1 MKPSFLCVAAVVVG
15 CAGSSRVLRTDTA
28 KTAGVLEAATAPLA
42 VPLPAGWKLA
52 RPGEPR
58 KASVPSASE
67 SCRSFVWFDYVWAAS
82 VDYARKL
89 VDTESLGVRTLP
101 YWAERQYS
109 DVLLGGRRAV
119 QLRRVPVEPD
129 RSPYHVRESSIY
141 LLEAG
146 GGVLLIH
153 VLSESYHPLACLP
166 LHEKPAADLAAA
178 FFSPPV
184 LEQAERLSHALRPPP
199 LREARPVP
207 RTLEES
213 FVFLE
218 KGLSAEDLET
228 LRSTPEY
235 DLGRFHFGVGI
246 WMRNNWGL
254 LEESPL
260 ARTFEQ
266 MGVYEPD
273 DMSEMILRS
282 FWQRLNGL
290 PLTIERD
297 AAAVKRHAELVQAP
311 EPRRCHDGSTA
322 VHLFGLT
329 GGEPGRDRYVHA
341 FACDGDDAYW
351 AWELDKGW
359 YRPDSALVD
368 RIIELREQGGIVE
381 APIEKR
387 HERPRR
393 TDS

>member
-1 MKPSFLCVAAVVVG
+1 MKPSFLCVAVVVAG
-15 CAGSSRVLRTDTA
+15 CAGSSRVLRPDTG
-28 KTAGVLEAATAPLA
+28 TTGGVLEAATAPLA
-42 VPLPAGWKLA
+42 VPLPHGWKLA
-52 RPGEPR
+52 RAGEPR
-58 KASVPSASE
+58 KALVPSASE
-67 SCRSFVWFDYVWAAS
+67 SCKSFVWFDYVWAVS

-89 VDTESLGVRTLP
+89 IDTESLGVRTLP
-101 YWAERQYS
+101 TWAERQYT
-109 DVLLGGRRAV
+109 DVRLGGRHAV
-119 QLRRVPVEPD
+119 QLRRVPVQPD

-141 LLEAG
+141 LVEAA
-146 GGVLLIH
+146 GGVLLVH

-166 LHEKPAADLAAA
+166 LHERPAAELAAA
-178 FFSPPV
+178 FFAPSV
-184 LEQAERLSHALRPPP
+184 LEQAEHLSRRLRPPP

-213 FVFLE
+213 LVFLE
-218 KGLSAEDLET
+218 NGLTAEDVET
-228 LRSTPEY
+228 LRSTGEH
-235 DLGRFHFGVGI
+235 DLGRYHFGIGI
-246 WMRNNWGL
+246 WIRNNWGL

-273 DMSEMILRS
+273 AMSEMILRS

-297 AAAVKRHAELVQAP
+297 AAAVKRHAELSQAP
-311 EPRRCHDGSTA
+311 EPRRCDDGSAA

-329 GGEPGRDRYVHA
+329 GGEPGRGRYVHA
-341 FACDGDDAYW
+341 FACDADGTYW
-351 AWELDKGW
+351 VWELDRGW
-359 YRPDSALVD
+359 YRPDSPLVE

-387 HERPRR
+387 HARPRH

>member
-1 MKPSFLCVAAVVVG
+1 MHDSL
-15 CAGSSRVLRTDTA
+15 AGGTSAFRASPGR
-28 KTAGVLEAATAPLA
+28 AGFH
-42 VPLPAGWKLA
+42 PAG
-52 RPGEPR
+52 PGEAR
-58 KASVPSASE
+58 KALVPPASE
-67 SCRSFVWFDYVWAAS
+67 SCKSFVWFDYVWAAS

-101 YWAERQYS
+101 TWAERQYS
-109 DVLLGGRRAV
+109 DVRLGGRRAV

-141 LLEAG
+141 LLEAA

-166 LHEKPAADLAAA
+166 LHEKPAAELADA
-178 FFSPPV
+178 FFSPAV
-184 LEQAERLSHALRPPP
+184 LAQAERLSRALRPPP

-218 KGLSAEDLET
+218 KGLSAEDVET

-235 DLGRFHFGVGI
+235 DLGRYHFGVGI

-260 ARTFEQ
+260 ARWFEQ

-273 DMSEMILRS
+273 DMSEMIVRS

-290 PLTIERD
+290 PLTVAED
-297 AAAVKRHAELVQAP
+297 AAAVKRHAELSRAP
-311 EPRRCHDGSTA
+311 EPKPCGDGSRA
-322 VHLFGLT
+322 MHLFGLV
-329 GGEPGRDRYVHA
+329 GWESGRDRYVHA
-341 FACDGDDAYW
+341 FACDGDGTYW
-351 AWELDKGW
+351 AWELDRGW
-359 YRPDSALVD
+359 YRPDDTLLD

-381 APIEKR
+381 APIHKR
-387 HERPRR
+387 HGTPRR